1 METYYCEK
9 CNYTSNKKYCWEQH
23 LSTKKHI
30 NFTKDPSSLTCNI
43 CNKVIKHKSSLTRH
57 KKHCFPKEEDFVI
70 DKDMIL
76 MLFKQNTELMEMLKQ
91 PSLIN
96 NNVNNVNNNNTTNSN
111 NKHFNLNFF
120 LNETCKDAMNIDE
133 FVSSIKVNIED
144 LEHTGRR
151 GYVEGISSIFIKNLN
166 NLEHHLRPLHCSDSK
181 REVLY
186 IKNNNEWVKEK
197 DDKPILTHA
206 IKTIANEN
214 IKQIPIWK
222 NLNPGCTLSD
232 SKKNNTYLKILSN
245 SMCGITQ
252 EETVNNVHKIISNI
266 SKEVFIDKK
275 HYFI

>member
-1 METYYCEK
+1 MEIFNCEYCDYKTLRKSSFDKHLLTNKHLIMSQNDFKTNNLLCGVCDKLFKSRVGLWKHSKK
-9 CNYTSNKKYCWEQH
+9 CN
-23 LSTKKHI
+23 
-30 NFTKDPSSLTCNI
+30 D
-43 CNKVIKHKSSLTRH
+43 KV
-57 KKHCFPKEEDFVI
+57 
-70 DKDMIL
+70 
-76 MLFKQNTELMEMLKQ
+76 
-91 PSLIN
+91 LIN
-96 NNVNNVNNNNTTNSN
+96 SLLQDNAEFKKIISQILENGVTTYNTTNNMTQNTTNSN

-120 LNETCKDAMNIDE
+120 LNETCKDAMNIDD